1 MKNLLTRIITA
12 LFFGLLLI
20 FSVLAGRYSFIIFF
34 GVIALVSLL
43 EFYTLVESGGIRIN
57 RVWGMI
63 LASLTYLSAG
73 LYQLGYV
80 HLKFFFFLLPFLYI
94 IFIRE
99 LFTHNKRPFHTIAH
113 TVLGIVYTVLPFI
126 LFSSM
131 AFLNT
136 GSHYDFH
143 PCLGFIFLLW
153 ASDTGAYFTGKTIGR
168 HLLMERV
175 SPKKTWEGLLGGLVL
190 SLITS
195 LGLAVFFKQLSLPEW
210 AGMAIIIV
218 FTGTLGDLVESML
231 KRELDKKDSGNILP
245 GHGGALDRFDGLLI
259 AAPLVFLYLLLL
271 H

>member
-1 MKNLLTRIITA
+1 MKNLLTRSITA
-12 LFFGLLLI
+12 LFFGLVLI
-20 FSVLAGRYSFIIFF
+20 SSVLAGKYSFLLFF
-34 GVIALVSLL
+34 GVLAIISLL

-63 LASLTYLSAG
+63 FATFMYISAAF
-73 LYQLGYV
+73 YQLGYV
-80 HLKFFFFLLPFLYI
+80 HLKFFFFMLPFLYI
-94 IFIRE
+94 IFIQE
-99 LFTHNKRPFHTIAH
+99 LFTRNKRPFHTIAY
-113 TVLGIVYTVLPFI
+113 TLLGIVYTVFPFI
-126 LFSSM
+126 LFSSL
-131 AFLNT
+131 AFL
-136 GSHYDFH
+136 SADRHYDFR

-175 SPKKTWEGLLGGLVL
+175 SPKKTWEGLFGGLVL
-190 SLITS
+190 SMTTS
-195 LGLAVFFKQLSLPEW
+195 VGLSFFFKQLSLTEW
-210 AGMAIIIV
+210 AGMAFIIV
-218 FTGTLGDLVESML
+218 FTGTLGDLVESMF